1 MQNPVI
7 VIPGITASELRDEY
21 QVQPEN
27 VWSAVVNHDYER
39 ITLHPDDVRYERS
52 EPARIR
58 ADAVFNLPY
67 GDLIAELRHNLTQ
80 RADKPVP
87 VYPFPYDWRLPL
99 SQTVE
104 QLHAFV
110 EEVID
115 RTKLMRHYDKDG
127 YSENPHVDLVGHS
140 MGGLVIGGYLVA
152 HGRSKRIGKI
162 ATLGTPFGGSYE
174 APIKVLTGTASLGTA
189 ESSSREREASR
200 ITPALYH
207 LIPRFQV
214 QLKTGVQHAV
224 VDQTG
229 AAIDMFQSS
238 NWQKGVIESLAEF
251 IRMYAVE
258 PPRSQKDRLVKA
270 KVLLQQM
277 LDDADAYRTAVD
289 ALSLSSSSNGLQ
301 KSSWLCIAGVN
312 AETRIRLELK
322 GDRFI
327 LSSKDR
333 DNLWEN
339 SDELSDRI
347 LTGDGT
353 VPLAGAVP
361 EFLTS
366 KNVVCV
372 RPDDLGYWEI
382 GDRAILGAVGFHGL
396 LPKVNLVQR
405 LVIAH
410 LRGKSG
416 RNDKDIWGQPM
427 PGVSSGS
434 WSPAIPGLRT
444 K

>member
-39 ITLHPDDVRYERS
+39 ITLHPDDVRYERD

-67 GDLIAELRHNLTQ
+67 GELIAELRHNLTE
-80 RADKPVP
+80 RADKSVP

-104 QLHAFV
+104 QLHAFI

-115 RTKLMRHYDKDG
+115 RTKLIRHYDRDG
-127 YSENPHVDLVGHS
+127 YGNDPHVDLVGHS

-152 HGRSKRIGKI
+152 HGSAKRIGKI

-174 APIKVLTGTASLGTA
+174 APIKVLTGTASLGA
-189 ESSSREREASR
+189 IESGSREREASR

-207 LIPRFQV
+207 LVPRFKT
-214 QLKTGVQHAV
+214 QLGSGPQHAV
-224 VDQTG
+224 VDQAG
-229 AAIDMFQSS
+229 APVDMFKAA
-238 NWQKGVIESLAEF
+238 NWQRGVLESLAEF
-251 IRMYAVE
+251 IRMHAVN
-258 PPRSQKDRLVKA
+258 PPRSQRDRLA
-270 KVLLQQM
+270 RAEVLLQQM
-277 LDDADAYRTAVD
+277 LSDADDYRTAVD
-289 ALSLSSSSNGLQ
+289 KLSLSASRNGLQ
-301 KSSWLCIAGVN
+301 KSSWLCIAG
-312 AETRIRLELK
+312 ADEDTRIRLRLE
-322 GDRFI
+322 GGRFS
-327 LSSKDR
+327 LRSADR
-333 DNLWEN
+333 DNFWSE
-339 SDELSDRI
+339 STDRI

-353 VPLAGAVP
+353 VPLGAAVP
-361 EFLTS
+361 DFLEPR
-366 KNVVCV
+366 NVVCV
-372 RPDDLGYWEI
+372 VPGDLGYWEI
-382 GDRAILGAVGFHGL
+382 GDRALRGAVGFHGL

-416 RNDKDIWGQPM
+416 RRNSDIWGQPM
-427 PGVSSGS
+427 PSVSSS
-434 WSPAIPGLRT
+434 NWSPAISHLRI

>member
-21 QVQPEN
+21 QVKPEN
-27 VWSAVVNHDYER
+27 VWSAVVNRDYER

-80 RADKPVP
+80 KADKPVP

-99 SQTVE
+99 NQTVE
-104 QLHAFV
+104 QLDAFV
-110 EEVID
+110 KEVID
-115 RTKLMRHYDKDG
+115 RTKLMRHYDKGG
-127 YSENPHVDLVGHS
+127 YGNNPRVDLVGHS

-207 LIPRFQV
+207 LVPRFQV
-214 QLKTGVQHAV
+214 KLKTGMQDAV

-229 AAIDMFQSS
+229 AAVDMFQSS
-238 NWQKGVIESLAEF
+238 NWQKGVTESLAEF
-251 IRMYAVE
+251 IRMYAVD
-258 PPRSQKDRLVKA
+258 PPRLQKDRTA
-270 KVLLQQM
+270 RAEALLQQM
-277 LDDADAYRTAVD
+277 LNEADAYRTTVD
-289 ALSLSSSSNGLQ
+289 GLSLSNSRNGLQ

-312 AETRIRLELK
+312 ADTRIRLALK
-322 GDRFI
+322 GGRFS
-327 LSSKDR
+327 LSSDDR
-333 DNLWEN
+333 DDRWEEQ
-339 SDELSDRI
+339 DDRI

-361 EFLTS
+361 EFLTP

-372 RPDDLGYWEI
+372 RPDDLGYWEV
-382 GDRAILGAVGFHGL
+382 GDRAILGKVGFHGL

-416 RNDKDIWGQPM
+416 RNDKNIWGQPM
-427 PGVSSGS
+427 PGVSSGA
-434 WSPAIPGLRT
+434 WSPAIPDLRN

>member
-27 VWSAVVNHDYER
+27 VWSAVINQDYDR
-39 ITLHPDDVRYERS
+39 ITLHPDDVRYERN

-58 ADAVFNLPY
+58 ADAVFKLPY

-80 RADKPVP
+80 KADRPVP

-127 YSENPHVDLVGHS
+127 YGNNPHVDLVGHS

-152 HGRSKRIGKI
+152 HGRSKRVGKI

-207 LIPRFQV
+207 LVPRFQV
-214 QLKTGVQHAV
+214 ELEAGMQHAV
-224 VDQTG
+224 VDQAG
-229 AAIDMFQSS
+229 AAVDLFQSS
-238 NWQKGVIESLAEF
+238 SWQKGVIQSLAEF
-251 IRMYAVE
+251 IRMYAVA
-258 PPRSQKDRLVKA
+258 PPSNQKKRMAKA
-270 KVLLQQM
+270 EALLQEM
-277 LDDADAYRTAVD
+277 LNEAGTYRTTVD
-289 ALSLSSSSNGLQ
+289 GLSLSASRNGLQ
-301 KSSWLCIAGVN
+301 KSSWLCIAGVD
-312 AETRIRLELK
+312 AKTRIRLELK
-322 GDRFI
+322 GGRFS
-327 LSSKDR
+327 LSSNDR
-333 DNLWEN
+333 DNRWEKT
-339 SDELSDRI
+339 DDRI

-382 GDRAILGAVGFHGL
+382 GDRTLLRKVGFHGM

-416 RNDKDIWGQPM
+416 RYDKNIWGQPM
-427 PGVSSGS
+427 PGVSSGT
-434 WSPAIPGLRT
+434 WSPAIPELRI